1 MANFGIKA
9 VALGMALL
17 LGACTTTDG
26 DTARTPAE
34 QKMREQANTFNQT
47 IGEGALAGCIAGAI
61 IGILASSRH
70 KGGGAAI
77 GCGAGAAVGGATG
90 YMVASKQETYAN
102 EEARLNAMIDEL
114 RADNQR
120 LSGLI
125 ESSHTVIESDKA
137 ALAALDKKIA
147 ANTITQSQA
156 KAELAKVD
164 DNIKYLQQ
172 TVANLKKREA
182 EYQTARDEAAAKAS
196 AQKTAEVDAQIAT
209 LKNQIASLETD
220 LDGLVTRRKI
230 SRVG

>member
-9 VALGMALL
+9 VAFGMALL
-17 LGACTTTDG
+17 LGACTTTG

-47 IGEGALAGCIAGAI
+47 VGEGALVGCIAGAI
-61 IGILASSRH
+61 IGILASNRH
-70 KGGGAAI
+70 QGNGAAI
-77 GCGAGAAVGGATG
+77 GCGAGAVAGGATG

-102 EEARLNAMIDEL
+102 EEARLNAMIDDL

-125 ESSHTVIESDKA
+125 DSSHTVIESDKA

-156 KAELAKVD
+156 KVELAKVD

-196 AQKTAEVDAQIAT
+196 AQQTAEVDAQIAT